1 MRGEGMLPTITS
13 QIAGWC
19 TGQGIDDI
27 NAQLCV
33 VSCGFDVEG
42 IASHLI
48 RRALAGLSS
57 LHACVSCVVLPDGT
71 KSGTLS
77 RVAAALTSSLN
88 NMDEERVQ
96 VHVAEEGTSTR
107 TRCTYYQTGGVVVLS
122 SRMLCADLLHRRL
135 SRELVGIAIVLLPY
149 GTPMRSDRVVPSI
162 AFCAEILLRGGG
174 GSGAMQLL
182 SGRRH
187 PPFILIS
194 DNPCFVRYLLQR
206 RRMGQEPFLTKV
218 HVDEIQLFP
227 RFRLSV
233 MRHFEQLAKE
243 RPLNVERVA
252 VGVSPSITA
261 IDGLLCQVIKEVIRE
276 LHALEVRLGR
286 TMDSS
291 GSGSNDKR
299 SGNTNHVNNNSLDA
313 DDPFS
318 RLQPISRRP
327 RLEKQP
333 PRYVRKPWVVPSDPT
348 VIIFECI
355 REEDAVD
362 VVDFSLDD
370 DLDFA
375 LRAHEPWWPFSRL
388 VESLLDVRRLRRG
401 IRRLSPFS
409 WLFALEAALTARM
422 ARQTRDVTSARAL
435 ACQPPD
441 APWTL
446 SKHFSPIVTLA
457 IHRIGKVEMG
467 IVKKKRDDFYS
478 HRNGDCM
485 NTVGDYVV
493 VEDVEDVEM
502 AGEEEDVV
510 CVEPATLQRL
520 LLPRS
525 DEVDPCMEFATRVIQ
540 GWCRD
545 TQRGRTAGN
554 ASNPVF
560 LLIVFGERA
569 LRRYVCRLTHSLED
583 FQTFELN
590 GFVTAYQARHG
601 ADIRRRAEAPATEKT
616 THVNLRTWFLANND
630 DVMEQEEEDEDE
642 EEEEE
647 AVAGNHHHNNSNNND
662 DDDGVGSEDR
672 GAVTTR
678 RVGICEE
685 KTPVRTLS
693 QGPSFL
699 FSQSSQLSHNP
710 AISNDGRGRAE
721 SVSLHQLLLTQAPL
735 APPSEEEEKQ
745 QNEEKQGEG
754 RRPGTLLCLNS
765 VGAGIALLSVASSDG
780 NLPSPSLRV
789 AVVNGSLLCASE
801 LIAMLKGVHDAFA
814 LPTRLLVVEQE
825 LRFLRMLEMSQDALE
840 LQRLRQ
846 LRVQV
851 LVEQLHESPVTDRV
865 LEEERE
871 AFEALA
877 HAKAT
882 LTGSLLA
889 DRETLR
895 AVQEN
900 LDSGLILNKNL
911 GRRQQGPPGI
921 CGKELRDVQTS
932 TVSGSTPT
940 TGGTALEAPLVV
952 FDERELRSL
961 LPYALYRRGIELVP
975 LTLTT
980 ADYVLSPLYALER
993 KSAPDFIQSLFSG
1006 RIFTQLAALSR
1017 RYEFP
1022 MCLVEFDRGAAFR
1035 LSFSSPASAAISDV
1049 SGPVAHFE
1057 GGGLFTRIARLY
1069 ATFPRV
1075 HVLWSRD
1082 ATQSAG
1088 IIHEMK
1094 RTCAREAVDPSTPS
1108 LTRGNIDPHD
1118 SAMEKEASHLAARV
1132 LSCFPGITPGNAPRV
1147 MAVCGSLAGLAT
1159 IDESA
1164 LVEAMGEENA
1174 KQLYTFLHDDLVA
1187 KVV

>member
-1 MRGEGMLPTITS
+1 MRGMLPTITS

-19 TGQGIDDI
+19 TGQGIEDI

-42 IASHLI
+42 IVSHLI
-48 RRALAGLSS
+48 RRALVGLSS

-77 RVAAALTSSLN
+77 RVAAALTSSLKN
-88 NMDEERVQ
+88 IDEKRLQ

-174 GSGAMQLL
+174 ATQLL
-182 SGRRH
+182 SCRRH

-194 DNPCFVRYLLQR
+194 DNPCFVRYLIQR
-206 RRMGQEPFLTKV
+206 RRIGQEPFLTKV

-233 MRHFEQLAKE
+233 MQHFEQLAKG
-243 RPLNVERVA
+243 RPLNVECVA
-252 VGVSPSITA
+252 VGVSSSITA

-276 LHALEVRLGR
+276 LHALEARLGR
-286 TMDSS
+286 TLDGS
-291 GSGSNDKR
+291 GSGSNDNR
-299 SGNTNHVNNNSLDA
+299 SGNINNVNNNSLDA

-318 RLQPISRRP
+318 RLQPISRRQ

-348 VIIFECI
+348 VILFGCI

-362 VVDFSLDD
+362 IVDFTLDD
-370 DLDFA
+370 DLDCA
-375 LRAHEPWWPFSRL
+375 LRANGPWWPFGRL

-401 IRRLSPFS
+401 VRRLSPFS

-422 ARQTRDVTSARAL
+422 ARQTRDVTSARAFT
-435 ACQPPD
+435 CQPPD

-446 SKHFSPIVTLA
+446 SQHFSPIVTLA
-457 IHRIGKVEMG
+457 IHRIGKVEVSIG
-467 IVKKKRDDFYS
+467 KKKGNDFDS

-485 NTVGDYVV
+485 NKVRDYVV
-493 VEDVEDVEM
+493 VEDVEMV
-502 AGEEEDVV
+502 GEEEDVV
-510 CVEPATLQRL
+510 CVEPATSQRL

-525 DEVDPCMEFATRVIQ
+525 DEVDPCMEFANRVIQ

-569 LRRYVCRLTHSLED
+569 LRRYVCRLTHTLED

-590 GFVTAYQARHG
+590 GFVAAYQARHG

-630 DVMEQEEEDEDE
+630 EVMEEDEEDE
-642 EEEEE
+642 E
-647 AVAGNHHHNNSNNND
+647 VAGNHNND
-662 DDDGVGSEDR
+662 DEDVGSEV
-672 GAVTTR
+672 GNAVKKG
-678 RVGICEE
+678 VGICIE
-685 KTPVRTLS
+685 KTPTRTLS

-699 FSQSSQLSHNP
+699 FSQSSRLSHNP
-710 AISNDGRGRAE
+710 AISNDGSGGAE
-721 SVSLHQLLLTQAPL
+721 SVSLHQLLLSQAPL
-735 APPSEEEEKQ
+735 TPPSEEEEKQ
-745 QNEEKQGEG
+745 QNEEKQRE
-754 RRPGTLLCLNS
+754 RRHPGTLLCLDS
-765 VGAGIALLSVASSDG
+765 VGAGIALLSVASSDC

-801 LIAMLKGVHDAFA
+801 LISMVKGVHDAFA
-814 LPTRLLVVEQE
+814 LPTRILVVEQE
-825 LRFLRMLEMSQDALE
+825 LRFLRMLEMTQDALE
-840 LQRLRQ
+840 PQSLRQ

-889 DRETLR
+889 DRDTLR
-895 AVQEN
+895 TVQEN
-900 LDSGLILNKNL
+900 LDSGLILQKNL
-911 GRRQQGPPGI
+911 GRRQQGLPGL
-921 CGKELRDVQTS
+921 CGNELREVQTS
-932 TVSGSTPT
+932 AVSGSAPT
-940 TGGTALEAPLVV
+940 TTTALEAPLVV

-975 LTLTT
+975 LTLAT

-1022 MCLVEFDRGAAFR
+1022 MCLVEFDRSAPFR
-1035 LSFSSPASAAISDV
+1035 LSFSSPSPAATSDV

-1057 GGGLFTRIARLY
+1057 GGGLFARIARLY
-1069 ATFPRV
+1069 ASFPRV
-1075 HVLWSRD
+1075 QVLWSRD
-1082 ATQSAG
+1082 PTQSAG

-1132 LSCFPGITPGNAPRV
+1132 LSCFPGITPGNAARV

-1187 KVV
+1187 KVF